1 VLATLAATDYRLL
14 GSGVESDCKKRA
26 AFPFQLI
33 LFNYFLQYFF
43 ALLVSASVRTMWLT
57 AESYRTKILIV
68 RTDVSAVAKTLLF
81 TVFVPGTV
89 AGYVPWR
96 LRQNAVPVA
105 GAAEWASITVVAI
118 GIAIYLHTA
127 FWGFALIGGGT
138 PAPVAPT
145 KILVVK
151 GLHRFVRNPMYLGV
165 ALVIGGQAW
174 LFRSWHIA
182 IYMVCMLLTAHLFVV
197 FYEEPTLRK
206 QFGEEYERY
215 RASVPRWIPKV
226 RS

>member
-1 VLATLAATDYRLL
+1 MFWGYLL
-14 GSGVESDCKKRA
+14 RIAD
-26 AFPFQLI
+26 FPD
-33 LFNYFLQYFF
+33 
-43 ALLVSASVRTMWLT
+43 SRTTKLT
-57 AESYRTKILIV
+57 AESCGTKIQIV
-68 RTDVSAVAKTLLF
+68 RADFTAVAKTLVF

-96 LRQNAVPVA
+96 LRQNAAPVT
-105 GAAEWASITVVAI
+105 GAEGWAAIIVIAI

-138 PAPVAPT
+138 PAPIAPT

-151 GLHRFVRNPMYLGV
+151 GLHRFVRNPIYIGV

-174 LFRSWHIA
+174 LFHSLRTA

-197 FYEEPTLRK
+197 FYEEPTLRR
-206 QFGEEYERY
+206 QFGEEYDRY
-215 RASVPRWIPKV
+215 RASVPRRIP
-226 RS
+226 RFGL